1 VVTIHFITKEHA
13 MRAAV
18 CYEFGQPLVV
28 EDIAID
34 SPLDGEVLVRMVA
47 AGICHSDIH
56 LIRGEWEGDVPV
68 VAGHE
73 GAGVVEAIGPG
84 VTNVAVGDSVV
95 VSLLRSCGRCFYC
108 QTGSPFACDHQFALA
123 SSTRLHSHDGQPIRQ
138 GISTGCFAEFAVVE
152 QSQLARVPDGFP
164 MECAALLA
172 CGVITGLGAVVNT
185 AQVRPGSSVAVIG
198 VGGVGLN
205 SVQGA
210 LLSGANPII
219 AVDTLDGKLESARD
233 FGATHGVNATSLDA
247 IEQVKALTGGKGA
260 DYVFVTVGSASA
272 AAQGLAMIRTG
283 GTLTLVGMPA
293 RRDTFPVNVYEAVGR
308 GVHIHGSRMGS
319 TRLSVDIPRLVALYR
334 EGRLKLDELITA
346 RYPFEQINSAIVS
359 SERGEA
365 LRNVVVFQ

>member
-1 VVTIHFITKEHA
+1 

-18 CYEFGQPLVV
+18 CHEFGKPLVV
-28 EDIAID
+28 EDIAFD
-34 SPLDGEVLVRMVA
+34 PPQQGEVLVRMVA

-73 GAGVVEAIGPG
+73 GSGVVEAVGPG
-84 VTNVAVGDSVV
+84 VTSVAVGDSVV
-95 VSLLRSCGRCFYC
+95 VSLLRSCGRCYYC
-108 QTGSPFACDHQFALA
+108 QTGAPFACDHQFALA
-123 SSTRLHSHDGQPIRQ
+123 SETRLHSHDGQPIRQ
-138 GISTGCFAEFAVVE
+138 GISTACFAEYAIVE
-152 QSQLARVPDGFP
+152 QSQLVRVPDGFP

-185 AQVRPGSSVAVIG
+185 AQVLPGSSVAVIG

-210 LLSGANPII
+210 SLSGANPII

-233 FGATHGVNATSLDA
+233 FGATHGVNATAQDA
-247 IEQVKALTGGKGA
+247 IEQVKTIVGGGGV
-260 DYVFVTVGSASA
+260 DYVFVTVGSATA
-272 AAQGLAMIRTG
+272 AAQGLAMIRSG

-293 RRDTFPVNVYEAVGR
+293 RRDTFGLNVFEAVGR

-319 TRLSVDIPRLVALYR
+319 TRLSVDIPRLVGLYQQ
-334 EGRLKLDELITA
+334 GRLKLDELVTE
-346 RYPFEQINSAIVS
+346 RYPFEQINRAIES

-365 LRNVVVFQ
+365 LRNVVVF

>member
-1 VVTIHFITKEHA
+1 

-18 CYEFGQPLVV
+18 CYEFGQPLVI

-34 SPLDGEVLVRMVA
+34 APQAGEVLVRMAA

-73 GAGVVEAIGPG
+73 GAGVVEAVGPG
-84 VTNVAVGDSVV
+84 VTNVSVGDQVV
-95 VSLLRSCGRCFYC
+95 VSLLRSCGHCDNC
-108 QTGSPFACDHQFALA
+108 QTGSPFACDHEFPLA
-123 SSTRLHSHDGQPIRQ
+123 VSTRLHTHDGQPIRQ
-138 GISTGCFAEFAVVE
+138 GIATACFAEYAVVE
-152 QSQLARVPDGFP
+152 QSQLARIPQGFP
-164 MECAALLA
+164 IECAALLA

-210 LLSGANPII
+210 ILSGAYPIV
-219 AVDTLDGKLESARD
+219 AVDTLDGKLESARE

-247 IEQVKALTGGKGA
+247 IEQVKEIAGGKGV
-260 DYVFVTVGSASA
+260 DYAFVTVGSTLA
-272 AAQGLAMIRTG
+272 AAQGLAMIRPG

-293 RRDTFPVNVYEAVGR
+293 RRDTFPVNVFEAVGR

-319 TRLSVDIPRLVALYR
+319 TRLSVDIPRLVALHQQ
-334 EGRLKLDELITA
+334 GRLKLDELITA
-346 RYPFEQINSAIVS
+346 RYPFERINEAIDS

-365 LRNVVVFQ
+365 LRNIVVFE